1 MGKYSV
7 DSKMKQLLRNEQ
19 TVAVLEKWYPGSTT
33 NPGMKLVS
41 AMTFRK
47 VLDFPECAELKAHI
61 DEIDADLQAVE

>member
-7 DSKMKQLLRNEQ
+7 DSKMKQLLRDER

-47 VLDFPECAELKAHI
+47 VLDFPECTLRSVFFYV
-61 DEIDADLQAVE
+61 D